1 MFWKNKNV
9 QQIINLEE
17 RMTAKLEAL
26 EQGIASGSAQAADMS
41 RNLEQLQRTVREQG
55 MSVEDLLE
63 EWSERKS
70 AEDSLREQH
79 CEHTEN
85 EQHLLGLFEA
95 YQEQFRNMKRF
106 AEGRDES
113 WLAQIAMMERNLEHC
128 RQLCGISLV
137 GECGTEVDYDFHEV
151 IEVMETEQPDQD
163 RKIADVYRNGYL
175 YKGKVR
181 RKAQVAAYSFKKPD
195 GGSTG

>member
-17 RMTAKLEAL
+17 RMTAKLDAL

-70 AEDSLREQH
+70 AEDSLREQL

-85 EQHLLGLFEA
+85 EQHLL
-95 YQEQFRNMKRF
+95 
-106 AEGRDES
+106 
-113 WLAQIAMMERNLEHC
+113 
-128 RQLCGISLV
+128 
-137 GECGTEVDYDFHEV
+137 
-151 IEVMETEQPDQD
+151 
-163 RKIADVYRNGYL
+163 
-175 YKGKVR
+175 
-181 RKAQVAAYSFKKPD
+181 
-195 GGSTG
+195 